1 MASNGIDA
9 DQFCYYCPA
18 GLSNLVISKAYQ
30 GIILFLFAIV
40 NNFL

>member
-1 MASNGIDA
+1 MESNGIDA
-9 DQFCYYCPA
+9 DQFCYFLA
-18 GLSNLVISKAYQ
+18 ELSNLVISKTYQ